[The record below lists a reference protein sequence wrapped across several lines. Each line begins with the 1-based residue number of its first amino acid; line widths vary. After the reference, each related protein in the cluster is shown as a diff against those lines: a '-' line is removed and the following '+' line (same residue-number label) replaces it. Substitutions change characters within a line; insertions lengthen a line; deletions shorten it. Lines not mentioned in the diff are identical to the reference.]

1 MEDRASCSSMR
12 HKKTRRPC
20 LDLLFVY
27 CMICILLVVVYSLV
41 KDRRDT
47 QLPIGIVISCSLM
60 NITKLIWI
68 KNMCRMH

>member
-1 MEDRASCSSMR
+1 MQ
-12 HKKTRRPC
+12 KKIKSWKTERLALLCILRRPC

-27 CMICILLVVVYSLV
+27 CMIFIVLVVVYSLV

-68 KNMCRMH
+68 